1 MLMFTLIHV
10 TIYLCV
16 SFFLPS
22 RRCVSFRVLDNSA
35 AAPSQLWM
43 VGEHLSP
50 VGKPHNHQMMAD
62 VSRSCTDGQQPDSP
76 AEIPVRSPGRL
87 SRTGDEEQQRAGA
100 GWEGSF
106 TAKQEPPS
114 ASRSEGSHDPQA
126 KGGSRSY
133 EREVPNPGEDRP
145 QAEKGLCPGGREDSE
160 HLATAA
166 RQHTTVAPHHSSP
179 PLFATLLRHSLPL
192 FSTTLHRSSPPV
204 FATVL

>member
-1 MLMFTLIHV
+1 MFTLIHV
-10 TIYLCV
+10 TNYLCV
-16 SFFLPS
+16 SFILPS
-22 RRCVSFRVLDNSA
+22 CGCVSFRLLDNSA

-50 VGKPHNHQMMAD
+50 VGNPHNHQMMAD

-76 AEIPVRSPGRL
+76 AEIPVRSPGRH
-87 SRTGDEEQQRAGA
+87 SRAGDEEQQRAGA

-106 TAKQEPPS
+106 TPEQEPPS

-126 KGGSRSY
+126 KGGFRSY
-133 EREVPNPGEDRP
+133 DKEVPNPGEDRP

-179 PLFATLLRHSLPL
+179 PLFATLLHHSSLPL
-192 FSTTLHRSSPPV
+192 FATLLHHSSPPV